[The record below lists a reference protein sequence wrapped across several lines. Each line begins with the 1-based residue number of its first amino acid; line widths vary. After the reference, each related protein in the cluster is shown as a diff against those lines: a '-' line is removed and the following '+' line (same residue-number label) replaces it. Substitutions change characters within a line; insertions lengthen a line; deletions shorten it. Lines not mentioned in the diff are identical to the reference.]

1 MTRQRSHWRTAVA
14 ACLALTLAASAC
26 ADDDDGD
33 EASTDADSG
42 DSGAG
47 GDFEGTTVTIFGS
60 EVETELQGNQDAFE
74 QFSEDTGI
82 TVEVSGDRSFETQIG
97 TQIDGGNPP
106 DIALFPQPGKVNDFN
121 EDIIPLPDDIRSEVE
136 ENFDPGFTD
145 LVVFEDQMKGIPL
158 KADLKSLVW
167 YSPAEFEENGYEIPE
182 TFDDWLALADT
193 MAEDGNTPFCVG
205 IGSDDATG
213 WPFTDWV
220 EDFLLRTAGPDVYD
234 QWYTHE
240 IPFDDPQVVE
250 AAEQVYDLWSQEG
263 YVFGGVENAA
273 ATPFADAGLPLLE
286 GDCQMYRMGNF
297 YSANFP
303 EGTTF
308 GPDGDVDAFYL
319 PGSEENPNITLSGG
333 NYAAMLAD
341 RPEVVEV
348 MRFLASPEYASARA
362 PAPGFLSPNK
372 NVDTSQYPD
381 ELTQNFGEIL
391 AAGDPVRFD
400 ASDLMPGAVG
410 AGTFWSAAV
419 DITTGAQDVPT
430 AFAGVEQSWP

>member
-1 MTRQRSHWRTAVA
+1 MTRQRRRWRVA
-14 ACLALTLAASAC
+14 LAAGLALTMVAAAC

-33 EASTDADSG
+33 DASTESG
-42 DSGAG
+42 DSGS
-47 GDFEGTTVTIFGS
+47 GDLEGTSVEIFGS
-60 EVETELQGNQDAFE
+60 EVETELQGNQDAFDAFTE
-74 QFSEDTGI
+74 ETGI

-97 TQIDGGNPP
+97 TLIDGGDPP

-121 EDIIPLPDDIRSEVE
+121 EDIIALPDDISTEVD

-145 LVVFEDQMKGIPL
+145 LVRFEGDLKAIPL

-167 YSPAEFEENGYEIPE
+167 YSPSAFQEGGYAIPE
-182 TFDDWLALADT
+182 TWDDFLALADT
-193 MAEDGNTPFCVG
+193 MAADGKTPFCIG

-220 EDFLLRTAGPDVYD
+220 EDFMLREEGPEVYD
-234 QWYTHE
+234 QWYKHE
-240 IPFDDPQVVE
+240 IPFNDPKVVGVGE
-250 AAEQVYDLWSQEG
+250 SVYDLWSKPG
-263 YVFGGVENAA
+263 YVFGGVENVAS
-273 ATPFADAGLPLLE
+273 TPFADAGLGLTT
-286 GDCQMYRMGNF
+286 GDCMMHRQGNF

-303 EGTTF
+303 DGTTF
-308 GPDGDVDAFYL
+308 GPDGQIDAFFL
-319 PGSEENPNITLSGG
+319 PGSTENPNITLSGG
-333 NYAAMLAD
+333 NYAAMLQD

-348 MRFLASPEYASARA
+348 MRYLASPEYATARA

-381 ELTQNFGEIL
+381 ELTQSFGEIL

-419 DITTGAQDVPT
+419 DITTGQKDVQT
-430 AFAGVEQSWP
+430 AFTEVEDSWP